1 MKQALVVILALLGIF
16 VLTQSKSIMNEV
28 EDESLGA
35 ANMEEFEA
43 ENNNVNLE
51 EELIGSDI
59 KMAPGVNN
67 PWGRK

>member
-28 EDESLGA
+28 EDEVFEA

>member
-16 VLTQSKSIMNEV
+16 ALTQSKSIMNEV
-28 EDESLGA
+28 EDEVFEA

>member
-1 MKQALVVILALLGIF
+1 MKQALALVLAILGIF
-16 VLTQSKSIMNEV
+16 VVTQSKSIMAEGE
-28 EDESLGA
+28 EDFLGE

-59 KMAPGVNN
+59 KMVPSADN
-67 PWGRK
+67 PWGKK